1 MPQTKIKNE
10 TLVSDNVCQCN
21 HSGHVGVWAAIVFL
35 MVACASSFTYLL
47 LQQRDIVIPESF
59 VQVRTT
65 QQTPTPSD
73 QATAPDTEA
82 PKNLAIPKQYESP
95 KAFVEWIDVT
105 FEYPAGWYVVSQ
117 SYLRSVDYKYSYVLT
132 FDPVLINISDY
143 IDPQPQYLRV
153 SRLKN
158 DSHSPD
164 RIINDVREQ
173 YVNIKDEKVEIE
185 PGVTLYKMSGEKRRE
200 RSQPIQANDYFIV
213 ITVGDGL
220 DMFGNT
226 RAAVYYA
233 EPKRLDRLEPEESYD
248 AIIAQVEEIL
258 RSVKLYQY
266 VAPNQTITD
275 ELNPPPEP
283 EPVSCTD
290 TDGGKDIYTKGIIDG
305 PKLSTGAK
313 PIDSCLDYADTPTL
327 LEFFCVSSR
336 GHVGHNSSSEPCEFG
351 CVDGACLRAP

>member
-10 TLVSDNVCQCN
+10 VPVRDGIIESSSPR
-21 HSGHVGVWAAIVFL
+21 HSHTGVWSAIVLL
-35 MVACASSFTYLL
+35 MIAGAASFSYLFW
-47 LQQRDIVIPESF
+47 LQRNPV
-59 VQVRTT
+59 
-65 QQTPTPSD
+65 
-73 QATAPDTEA
+73 
-82 PKNLAIPKQYESP
+82 IPKQVSEQETLTPQAPAPRIDQTGNLPAPNQYVSP
-95 KAFVEWIDVT
+95 KAFVEWDEIT
-105 FEYPAGWYVVSQ
+105 FEYPMSWYVVSQ
-117 SYLRSVDYKYSYVLT
+117 SFFRSFDYPYIYTLT
-132 FDPVLINISDY
+132 FDPHLINISDD

-153 SRLKN
+153 SRLKS
-158 DSHSPD
+158 DSSTPD
-164 RIINDVREQ
+164 QIINEMREE
-173 YVNIKDEKVEIE
+173 YVNIKDDKVEIA
-185 PGVTLYKMSGEKRRE
+185 PGITLYMMSGEKRRE

-266 VAPNQTITD
+266 VAPNQTIVN